1 MFGRQPVY
9 EKNFRDT
16 VEAFRLLGYDCDV
29 DAFQRIVRAEVQGDD
44 LPILIIAKVEDG
56 YITFVCKLAFEATPE
71 KYRDAVWSLNE
82 LNDDLEFGSFILDP
96 ESGWLS
102 FHYSVI
108 CGDNRMSRGLL
119 AQIVTMVVDTVD
131 ERDGD
136 LKKVLE
142 VKPERFRDVMFQ

>member
-1 MFGRQPVY
+1 MFGKPVY
-9 EKNFRDT
+9 ERNFRDT
-16 VEAFRLLGYDCDV
+16 VEAFRLLGYECDV
-29 DAFQRIVRAEVQGDD
+29 DPFQRIVRAEVQGDD

-56 YITFVCKLAFEATPE
+56 YITFVCKLAFEATPDS
-71 KYRDAVWSLNE
+71 YRDAVWSLND
-82 LNDDLEFGSFILDP
+82 LNDDLEFGAFILDA

-119 AQIVTMVVDTVD
+119 AQIITMVVQTVD

-142 VKPERFRDVMFQ
+142 VSADRFRDVMFQ